1 MDRRK
6 KGKRISLNNNIPGL
20 PGNAPFNPTNG
31 AGPGRLDPRS
41 AGHDGQAYI
50 DRNRFNRNEPLR

>member
-6 KGKRISLNNNIPGL
+6 KGKRITLNNNVPGL
-20 PGNAPFNPTNG
+20 PGNTPFIPTNG
-31 AGPGRLDPRS
+31 GGPGRLDPRS